1 MSNPIAPSE
10 PLIARMLIDGITAI
24 LMCAVSGAFVETS
37 LRLPKWYRVANHT
50 TVDLNLLQN
59 FVAICNWGSVTD
71 AAKAAGLPKS
81 SVSRQLQALED
92 ALGVRL
98 LHRTTRQL
106 TPTEAG
112 TELLTRASLALAQL
126 SEATR
131 EIRDQDREP
140 AGSVKFSAPQDL
152 GAFMLP
158 EVFAEFLRKYPR
170 IQIDADFSIRRVDLI
185 AEGFDCAIRIGPLR
199 DSSLVA
205 RRIGCVELIL
215 VCSPSYAQAHG
226 PLRTLVDLSAANC
239 LLFRSDTD
247 VATWALDGPRGPE
260 QVSVH
265 GNIRSND
272 LGFLQAM
279 ARRGCGVALIPAQIA
294 APFIERGELLRLLSE
309 YSQDGGEAHI
319 LTPTGRFVPHRVRLF
334 VDHVATRLREIG
346 FVRTEATGPNCAKSR
361 RSARPSRA
369 RS

>member
-1 MSNPIAPSE
+1 
-10 PLIARMLIDGITAI
+10 
-24 LMCAVSGAFVETS
+24 
-37 LRLPKWYRVANHT
+37 
-50 TVDLNLLQN
+50 VDLNLLQN
-59 FVAICNWGSVTD
+59 FVAICNWGSFTG

-112 TELLTRASLALAQL
+112 TELLARASLALAQL

-140 AGSVKFSAPQDL
+140 AGTVKFSAPQDL

-158 EVFAEFLRKYPR
+158 EVFAEFSRKYPR
-170 IQIDADFSIRRVDLI
+170 IQIDADFSVRRVDLI

-215 VCSPSYAQAHG
+215 VCSPQYAQAHG
-226 PLRTLVDLSAANC
+226 TVRTLAELAAATC
-239 LLFRSDTD
+239 LLFRADSD
-247 VATWALDGPRGPE
+247 VATWSLDGPKGPE
-260 QVSVH
+260 SVSVR

-279 ARRGCGVALIPAQIA
+279 ARRGCGIALIPAQIA
-294 APFIERGELLRLLSE
+294 APFIERGELVRILPG

-334 VDHVATRLREIG
+334 VDHVATRLRDIG
-346 FVRTEATGPNCAKSR
+346 LVRTEASGPNCAKV
-361 RSARPSRA
+361 AIRA
-369 RS
+369 RRPTVRT